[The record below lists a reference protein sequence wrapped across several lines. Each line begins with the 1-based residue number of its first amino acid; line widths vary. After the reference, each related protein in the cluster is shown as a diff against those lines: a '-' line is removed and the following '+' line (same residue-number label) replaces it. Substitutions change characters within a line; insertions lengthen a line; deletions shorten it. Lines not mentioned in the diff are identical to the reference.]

1 MYCLRLLIA
10 KIIRPNSV
18 PMQLL
23 DFTYDSVVENI
34 ALDEALLLHS
44 EETGSQF
51 LRFWKPEKYAVVMGR
66 SGKLEQE
73 AVTENCQLKQIPVYR
88 RPSGGGTILTGPG
101 CLMYAAILNS
111 HLNPS
116 LQTIQGC
123 HDYVL
128 SQMCEA
134 LRVDGIQCE
143 IRGFSDLVI
152 GDLKFSGNSL
162 RLKKNSVLYHGT
174 LLCDFEL
181 ESISSVL
188 LPPPKQ
194 PDYRQNREHGMFV
207 TNLERRVEAIQQTI
221 ENHWEP
227 ESRLD
232 SVPAE
237 VEQLMQDLL
246 ASRYRDDQWSV
257 FRPEST

>member
-1 MYCLRLLIA
+1 
-10 KIIRPNSV
+10 
-18 PMQLL
+18 MQLL

-44 EETGSQF
+44 EKTGSQF
-51 LRFWKPEKYAVVMGR
+51 LRFWQPKKYAVVMGR

-73 AVTENCQLKQIPVYR
+73 AMAEYCQLKQIPVYR
-88 RPSGGGTILTGPG
+88 RPSGGGAILTGPG
-101 CLMYAAILNS
+101 CLMYATILSS

-128 SQMCEA
+128 GQMSEA

-162 RLKKNSVLYHGT
+162 RLKKDSVLYHGT
-174 LLCDFEL
+174 LLCDFDL
-181 ESISSVL
+181 ESISSAL
-188 LPPPKQ
+188 RPPPKQ
-194 PDYRQNREHGMFV
+194 PDYRQNREHRMFV
-207 TNLERRVEAIQQTI
+207 TNLGRRVEAIQQTI
-221 ENHWEP
+221 ENHWNP
-227 ESRLD
+227 RSRLD

-237 VEQLMQDLL
+237 VEQLMQELL
-246 ASRYRDDQWSV
+246 ANRYQDDHWSV
-257 FRPEST
+257 LNPEST